1 MKVTRIIAAVAMST
15 VLAGTA
21 QAQATNTA
29 NCTGG
34 TPSAAANACF
44 VRNTVTATIPWVARM
59 EITTATT
66 LPSPTAEDFGA
77 LGGKST
83 TAPTALTVS
92 ANAGV
97 TVTATAATAAWS
109 GPYAKPAT
117 DLRIF
122 LPASPSTFLTL
133 SSTAGQTVFTST
145 AATSASLV
153 NIGYNV
159 LYSWGSDV
167 PGSYSLAINYT
178 LSSP

>member
-1 MKVTRIIAAVAMST
+1 MKVTRIIAAAAMSA

-34 TPSAAANACF
+34 TPSASPCR
-44 VRNTVTATIPWVARM
+44 VQNTVQATIPWVARM
-59 EITTATT
+59 EIASATT

-83 TAPTALTVS
+83 TSPTALTVS

-109 GPYAKPAT
+109 GPYAKPAS

-122 LPASPSTFLTL
+122 LPAAPTTFLTL
-133 SSTAGQTVFTST
+133 NNTTGQPVFTST
-145 AATSASLV
+145 AATAASTI

-167 PGSYSLAINYT
+167 PGSYSLAVNYT
-178 LSSP
+178 LTSP

>member
-21 QAQATNTA
+21 QAQTNTA

-34 TPSAAANACF
+34 TASASPCQ
-44 VRNTVTATIPWVARM
+44 VQNTVSATIPWVARM
-59 EITTATT
+59 EIASATT
-66 LPSPTAEDFGA
+66 LPSPTAQDFGA
-77 LGGKST
+77 TGGKST
-83 TAPTALTVS
+83 TTPTALTVS

-109 GPYAKPAT
+109 GPYAKPAS

-133 SSTAGQTVFTST
+133 NNTTGQPVFNST
-145 AATSASLV
+145 AATAATTV

-159 LYSWGSDV
+159 LYSWGTDV
-167 PGSYSLAINYT
+167 PGSYSLAVNYT
-178 LSSP
+178 LTSP